1 MRTRTGLLTP
11 APAPSPALSPSSLS
25 PSSTPPSTPDPDW
38 HDGAQCRRDNAIHFF
53 PPSHFEH
60 KPDKDERENQ
70 ARALCRAC
78 PVQRACLEHALA
90 QREPHGIWGGLNEL
104 ERRRELRRRA
114 AQDAA
119 RSA

>member
-11 APAPSPALSPSSLS
+11 APADPSRLAAGGEPE
-25 PSSTPPSTPDPDW
+25 W
-38 HDGAQCRRDNAIHFF
+38 HLGAECRRDNAVHFF
-53 PPSHFEH
+53 PPSHFEQ
-60 KPDKDERENQ
+60 KVDKDAREGQ

-78 PVQRACLEHALA
+78 PVRVDCLEHALTV
-90 QREPHGIWGGLNEL
+90 REPHGIWGGLNEL

-114 AQDAA
+114 AAEGQ